1 MSYDDHFLAKI
12 EEAATNIFLALS
24 VVATIWMTNFGAVNP
39 GIFFECL
46 RNIDK
51 ILFISPGPIFSKFPL
66 LIIVVH
72 LQTLL
77 IIAYDSYS
85 WIVVESLELF
95 LHNIIRNAQYM
106 HTILSLGLLVWMT
119 METSAR
125 YKKLTERI
133 EDIFQVNRSEIITN
147 ITYNIQIQANYQLK
161 LIQDIR
167 LISRVYNIL
176 CNVVDTLNSIFGA
189 TILFYCLFVVFFVV
203 EYLTLLILF
212 GLSAYHTRATDETIL
227 KWGSYVWIAENC
239 IKIMALASA
248 GENLSREANRTI
260 TVCYGIINTLD
271 NNPQYNVD
279 AIKEEL
285 NFLIQ
290 QAAHRKPCLSA
301 SGFFVANSTM
311 MGFIIGSITSYVIVA
326 VQFLKET
333 SP

>member
-1 MSYDDHFLAKI
+1 MLSMIADQVAAFFITLTVLTAVIDTTLIYPSKTALIRTKIVTFENLLSSERGLKFLKYYMVGSIVIVPFVIIFDIYAWTQMGGTWDFAKYYLQKEFQYYQVTFGSFLWI
-12 EEAATNIFLALS
+12 WLGNEIYERFRLLNNKILRIFESTNRN
-24 VVATIWMTNFGAVNP
+24 TNFMDMKNKLYLQIHVEKDLKHFAQIYHDLCDTVELVNDVF
-39 GIFFECL
+39 GLCL
-46 RNIDK
+46 VFYIM
-51 ILFISPGPIFSKFPL
+51 F
-66 LIIVVH
+66 
-72 LQTLL
+72 
-77 IIAYDSYS
+77 IIAYVVSY
-85 WIVVESLELF
+85 VL
-95 LHNIIRNAQYM
+95 Y
-106 HTILSLGLLVWMT
+106 LL
-119 METSAR
+119 
-125 YKKLTERI
+125 Y
-133 EDIFQVNRSEIITN
+133 IITGKE
-147 ITYNIQIQANYQLK
+147 QHF
-161 LIQDIR
+161 D
-167 LISRVYNIL
+167 
-176 CNVVDTLNSIFGA
+176 
-189 TILFYCLFVVFFVV
+189 
-203 EYLTLLILF
+203 
-212 GLSAYHTRATDETIL
+212 
-227 KWGSYVWIAENC
+227 GSFEMFMIMSGCFWLMENF